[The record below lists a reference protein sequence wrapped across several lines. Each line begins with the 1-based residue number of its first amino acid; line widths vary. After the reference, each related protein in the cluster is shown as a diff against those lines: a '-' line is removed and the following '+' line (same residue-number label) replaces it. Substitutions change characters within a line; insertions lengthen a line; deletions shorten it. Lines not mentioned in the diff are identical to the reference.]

1 MRLEFKWK
9 KKKKNPKPFT
19 KSFYEKKEVNE
30 FI

>member
-1 MRLEFKWK
+1 MRLEFKW

-19 KSFYEKKEVNE
+19 KSFYEKKKVNE